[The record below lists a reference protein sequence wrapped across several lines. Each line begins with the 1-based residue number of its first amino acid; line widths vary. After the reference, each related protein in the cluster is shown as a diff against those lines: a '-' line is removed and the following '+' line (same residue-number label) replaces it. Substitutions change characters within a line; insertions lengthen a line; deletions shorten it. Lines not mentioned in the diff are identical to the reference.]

1 MNGSGFGDDKKLADA
16 RALAQMFGSGGKS
29 KSGGGGGGGG
39 GRGGGK
45 GGGRGSGS
53 SFIPMKRQ
61 ESFQYQPRPAPA
73 SPGNPHVPPPSLRN
87 YTTTLMSDPLKRTP
101 GSILGK
107 SSLDFLGRRDATPK
121 PSPKPAQAIQE
132 AVKQAK
138 SPTVASTAVGAASS
152 VQGHTQQMAVE
163 GKTRSSTPAVS
174 NGPSVGSNVDLLR
187 GLTTELN
194 QSAIKTPAFVT
205 PEQFQAPAQSAIPIT
220 SPEKK
225 PTNTIADYF
234 FSCQAEDSDEESTD
248 GSEATKAEEKTVNKS
263 NTAVF
268 LKYSSD
274 DLYKLKPNATKE
286 ILGPGCIVK
295 RVNNNNTGKLA
306 IANAVNKASSHLAL
320 LQKELAS
327 GLVASPETRQP
338 EPKPDVPKVPTE
350 VKPKA
355 AVIQQTESESDV
367 SQDLTRGKPESSES
381 ANNSGLRPQAPGFV
395 PEPQV
400 ASLAPPEAPT
410 EPTQVI
416 QPLASSSV
424 EQMGV
429 QDVMGNHLAHFQSAC
444 FAGQIVTVTPIQF
457 ADGCFIPG
465 PSSGQ
470 LFMQPAAATTNQSS
484 TQGVHTLV
492 QPNTLSANLPIR
504 NENNQVGSAAK
515 TKKPTKGLG
524 SSMWAK

>member
-29 KSGGGGGGGG
+29 KSGGGGG
-39 GRGGGK
+39 
-45 GGGRGSGS
+45 RGSGS

-61 ESFQYQPRPAPA
+61 ESFQYQSRPAPA
-73 SPGNPHVPPPSLRN
+73 TPGNPHVPPPSLRN
-87 YTTTLMSDPLKRTP
+87 YTATLMSDPLKRTP

-107 SSLDFLGRRDATPK
+107 SSLDFLGRRDAIPK

-132 AVKQAK
+132 AVKQTK
-138 SPTVASTAVGAASS
+138 SPIVASTAVGAASS
-152 VQGHTQQMAVE
+152 VQGHLQQIAVE
-163 GKTRSSTPAVS
+163 GNPHSSTPAAS

-187 GLTTELN
+187 GLTTESG
-194 QSAIKTPAFVT
+194 QSAIKTPASVT
-205 PEQFQAPAQSAIPIT
+205 LEQVQAPAQSAIPIT

-225 PTNTIADYF
+225 LVDYF
-234 FSCQAEDSDEESTD
+234 FSCLAEDSDEESTD
-248 GSEATKAEEKTVNKS
+248 GSEAAKAKEKTVNKS
-263 NTAVF
+263 NAAVF

-274 DLYKLKPNATKE
+274 DLYKLKPNAMND

-295 RVNNNNTGKLA
+295 RVNNKNGKST
-306 IANAVNKASSHLAL
+306 IATAVNKASSHLAL
-320 LQKELAS
+320 LQKETAS
-327 GLVASPETRQP
+327 GSVASSETRQP
-338 EPKPDVPKVPTE
+338 EPKPDVPKVLTE
-350 VKPKA
+350 AKPKA
-355 AVIQQTESESDV
+355 AVIQQTESESHI
-367 SQDLTRGKPESSES
+367 SQDLTGGKPESSEN

-400 ASLAPPEAPT
+400 ASLMPPEAPT

-424 EQMGV
+424 EQMSV
-429 QDVMGNHLAHFQSAC
+429 QNVLGNSLAQFQSAH

-470 LFMQPAAATTNQSS
+470 LFIQPAAATTNQSS
-484 TQGVHTLV
+484 TQDVHTLV
-492 QPNTLSANLPIR
+492 QPNTFSANLPIL

-524 SSMWAK
+524 SSIWAK